1 MAQKLK
7 DIWKKNT
14 KWAAYTPA
22 SAVNYDFTLFFDCVL
37 DV

>member
-1 MAQKLK
+1 MAQKLR
-7 DIWKKNT
+7 DIWKKKTLNELP
-14 KWAAYTPA
+14 APA